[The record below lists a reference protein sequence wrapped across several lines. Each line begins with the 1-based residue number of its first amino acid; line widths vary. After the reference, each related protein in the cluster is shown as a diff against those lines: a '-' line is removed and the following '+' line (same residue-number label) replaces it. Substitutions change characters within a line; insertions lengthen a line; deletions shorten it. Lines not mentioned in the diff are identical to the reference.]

1 MEEGN
6 SRMSGFIERLSRLVS
21 GRKKTTEEEINDFID
36 ASEEEGLVN
45 EEESEMLRSIFSLRA
60 TIVREIMV
68 PRTEM
73 ACVKVEASVHE
84 LLETILDCGHSRIPV
99 YEETVDNIIGL
110 LYAKDLLKHWG
121 SPEETVSVRSIM
133 RPPYFIPESKNLEE
147 LLQEFKR
154 KRIHLAIVID
164 EYGGTS
170 GLITIEDLLEQ
181 IVGDIQDEY
190 DSEESLLF
198 VNPDGSVTADGRLPV
213 EELEEHFDISIE
225 CDKFDS
231 VGGLVFYLTGK
242 IPAVGDSIEGGGLQ
256 IKILEADLRRIKKVT
271 VSRLNSNGSEFQ
283 GRE

>member
-6 SRMSGFIERLSRLVS
+6 SRKSGLIERLSRFVS
-21 GRKKTTEEEINDFID
+21 GRRKTTEEEIYDFID

-45 EEESEMLRSIFSLRA
+45 EEESEMLRSIFSLRT
-60 TIVREIMV
+60 TIVREVMV

-73 ACVKVEASVHE
+73 ACVTVEATVRE
-84 LLETILDCGHSRIPV
+84 LLDTIIDCGHSRIPV
-99 YEETVDNIIGL
+99 YEQTIDNIIGL
-110 LYAKDLLKHWG
+110 LYAKDLLKYWG
-121 SPEETVSVRSIM
+121 NPENTVSVRSIM

-154 KRIHLAIVID
+154 KRVHLAIVID

-198 VNPDGSVTADGRLPV
+198 VNADGSVTADGRLPV
-213 EELEEHFDISIE
+213 EELEEHFGISIE

-242 IPAVGDSIEGGGLQ
+242 IPDIGDAIEGAGLHL
-256 IKILEADLRRIKKVT
+256 KILDADPRRVKKVAIT
-271 VSRLNSNGSEFQ
+271 RLNGSSSENQ